1 MSELQ
6 KKGFSI
12 EVSPAFIE
20 ISLDKPDQEKEIKI
34 TYKNYSNQN
43 INLRIFPIDFK
54 QKNENG
60 DLTLL
65 GQQTEGYSYSLSSFL
80 SFNSTVLEID
90 PQGTGTLTVKAK
102 NRQDLSPG
110 GHYAAVIATLSTDA
124 ESTGA
129 AKIAPSVSS
138 LILLR
143 KVGGERFNLSLKEV
157 DWPGSLIAFNYPTTV
172 HLLFQNEGNIHM
184 VPYGRIEIR
193 DMFNRLLSKGT
204 INVSSSRVL
213 PESRRRISVDMQS
226 TRKSMPLSVNTLVVS
241 GKDSLKKTTFLY
253 KGTYIYADVTSVI
266 IGFVLCT
273 LLIIFALKRAR
284 KKSEK
289 NS

>member
-1 MSELQ
+1 MPDQQ

-12 EVSPAFIE
+12 EVSPAFME
-20 ISLDKPDQEKEIKI
+20 ISLEKPEQEKEIKI
-34 TYKNYSNQN
+34 TYKNYSDQS

-80 SFNSTVLEID
+80 SFNSTSIEVD

-110 GHYAAVIATLSTDA
+110 GHYAAVIATLTADT
-124 ESTGA
+124 ESTGS

-157 DWPGSLIAFNYPTTV
+157 DWPDSLMTFSYPEAV

-184 VPYGRIEIR
+184 VPYGRIEVR
-193 DMFNRLLSKGT
+193 DMFSRILSKGT
-204 INVSSSRVL
+204 INV
-213 PESRRRISVDMQS
+213 
-226 TRKSMPLSVNTLVVS
+226 
-241 GKDSLKKTTFLY
+241 
-253 KGTYIYADVTSVI
+253 
-266 IGFVLCT
+266 
-273 LLIIFALKRAR
+273 
-284 KKSEK
+284 
-289 NS
+289 

>member
-1 MSELQ
+1 MPDQQ

-12 EVSPAFIE
+12 EVSPAFME
-20 ISLDKPDQEKEIKI
+20 ISLEKPEQEKEIKI
-34 TYKNYSNQN
+34 TYKNYSDQS

-80 SFNSTVLEID
+80 SFNSTSIEVD

-110 GHYAAVIATLSTDA
+110 GHYAAVIATLTADT
-124 ESTGA
+124 ESTGS

-157 DWPGSLIAFNYPTTV
+157 DWPDSLMTFSYPAAV

-184 VPYGRIEIR
+184 VPYGRIEVR
-193 DMFNRLLSKGT
+193 DMFSRLLSKGT
-204 INVSSSRVL
+204 INVSSARVL
-213 PESRRRISVDMQS
+213 PESRRRINVDMQT
-226 TRKSMPLSVNTLVVS
+226 TRKSLPLSINTLVVS
-241 GKDSLKKTTFLY
+241 GQDSLRKTTFVY
-253 KGTYIYADVTSVI
+253 KGTYIFIDVTSLAI
-266 IGFVLCT
+266 C
-273 LLIIFALKRAR
+273 LLILVLLSFFIKKRA
-284 KKSEK
+284 KKKHEK
-289 NS
+289 NN